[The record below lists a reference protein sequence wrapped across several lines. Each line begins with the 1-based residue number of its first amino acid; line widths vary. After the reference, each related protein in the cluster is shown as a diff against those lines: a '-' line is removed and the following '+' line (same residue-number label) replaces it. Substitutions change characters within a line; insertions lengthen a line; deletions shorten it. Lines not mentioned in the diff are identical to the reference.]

1 MIFILLLLLLQL
13 DYLSSEGK
21 FYIYDW
27 PDLVNRYANY
37 TDRPH
42 HSHGVEFP
50 RWTEHYGA
58 GRLIN
63 STTME
68 YKTSQFSLFKI
79 IYERALIDKRRTL
92 DPMEA
97 TSFFIPFDI
106 GMHAA
111 FFEQHGRMRKTHCPL
126 APEVVDRLKKS
137 LFFKAKFGHD
147 HTLIMSINQNMNYF
161 MGAEKCQG
169 LMKHCW
175 NCTKL
180 SIDEYLFIG
189 KEREFEIRER
199 GLNWHA
205 IPFPSDYHFSH
216 GANGS
221 LSIPPWKMDVPRT
234 TLISFVGNPRRFN
247 EWSTYIREAL
257 VVQCKNHTNEC
268 QHGVYKHDTKSS
280 PNQLALESVFCLQPP
295 GDMPTRKSLFDAIMS
310 GCIPV
315 LFHPLTGRYMYE
327 WHWTVT
333 EWNEIG
339 IHYDSFLDN
348 QDLIHQRVDFIQKLI
363 DLYKNEPESIRK
375 KQESLKKSAFKLQ
388 YSLVER
394 DSKGGKSVRKEYD
407 EKNKELKDAYEIAMT
422 NVLNIHAGKASHD
435 RVANYVQ
442 CMQIIKGRDILQTA
456 DNCNVSDSIKDIYYP
471 PSLVSP
477 LLIVK

>member
-1 MIFILLLLLLQL
+1 MMTVVMSIIIIMAVVVVYQC
-13 DYLSSEGK
+13 ECK

-27 PDLVNRYANY
+27 PDLVDRYANY

-50 RWTEHYGA
+50 RWTENYGA

-63 STTME
+63 ITSME

-79 IYERALIDKRRTL
+79 MYERALIDKRRTL

-97 TSFFIPFDI
+97 NSFLIPFDI

-126 APEVVDRLKKS
+126 ASEVVDRLKKS
-137 LFFKAKFGHD
+137 PFFKAKSGHD

-161 MGAEKCQG
+161 MGAEKCQS

-189 KEREFEIRER
+189 KERDFEIKDR

-205 IPFPSDYHFSH
+205 IPFPSDYHYSY
-216 GANGS
+216 GANGAAT
-221 LSIPPWKMDVPRT
+221 IPPWKFDTPRT

-257 VVQCKNHTNEC
+257 VVSVRTTQKNASMVYTN
-268 QHGVYKHDTKSS
+268 TTPS
-280 PNQLALESVFCLQPP
+280 
-295 GDMPTRKSLFDAIMS
+295 
-310 GCIPV
+310 PV
-315 LFHPLTGRYMYE
+315 L
-327 WHWTVT
+327 
-333 EWNEIG
+333 I
-339 IHYDSFLDN
+339 
-348 QDLIHQRVDFIQKLI
+348 
-363 DLYKNEPESIRK
+363 
-375 KQESLKKSAFKLQ
+375 
-388 YSLVER
+388 
-394 DSKGGKSVRKEYD
+394 
-407 EKNKELKDAYEIAMT
+407 
-422 NVLNIHAGKASHD
+422 
-435 RVANYVQ
+435 
-442 CMQIIKGRDILQTA
+442 
-456 DNCNVSDSIKDIYYP
+456 NCH
-471 PSLVSP
+471 
-477 LLIVK
+477 